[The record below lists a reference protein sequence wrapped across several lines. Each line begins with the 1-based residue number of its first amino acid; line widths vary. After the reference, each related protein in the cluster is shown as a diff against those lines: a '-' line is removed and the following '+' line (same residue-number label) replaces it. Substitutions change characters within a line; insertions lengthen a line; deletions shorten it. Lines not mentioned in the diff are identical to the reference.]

1 MQFHNS
7 FWLCSCLVS
16 DISESVSGIIMMT
29 QRLRSLL
36 LFQRLYGW
44 IFHRVA
50 GDVIRNDPSNYRS
63 GPCSTEC
70 HRLTD
75 RTTGTWYLCRRSPP
89 THSAS
94 PPERAS
100 KRMIAGHVTDILKTT
115 DGRSRRPADIKAA
128 ATRPEQSGDRQR
140 SVRSN
145 DSTQSVTR
153 LALVCCSPPLKRP
166 SFLDVPSSVDVVTWR
181 SVANAWRHMWRR
193 SRLKVQRQ
201 IGKHQSTSVT
211 DEDLS
216 VGIIQSN
223 RSPLYALR

>member
-89 THSAS
+89 MHTLGESSRESVQANDRWPCNGHIKDDRRSVTPAGRHQS
-94 PPERAS
+94 RRHATRTKRRPPEVSAIEWLDAICDATGARLLQPAAQATIFS
-100 KRMIAGHVTDILKTT
+100 RCPVERGRGHVTQCRQCVTSYVTSFTLE
-115 DGRSRRPADIKAA
+115 GS
-128 ATRPEQSGDRQR
+128 AT
-140 SVRSN
+140 
-145 DSTQSVTR
+145 
-153 LALVCCSPPLKRP
+153 
-166 SFLDVPSSVDVVTWR
+166 
-181 SVANAWRHMWRR
+181 
-193 SRLKVQRQ
+193 
-201 IGKHQSTSVT
+201 
-211 DEDLS
+211 
-216 VGIIQSN
+216 N
-223 RSPLYALR
+223 R